1 MFFVSNSD
9 IFDNMKKICHII
21 IKIFNIFPK
30 ISINMLLFKFDGY
43 TIIWSCCILEVKRM
57 LLMFKVKNY
66 TSFKNESILDM
77 RATSYVQHPTH
88 AIHVNDKI
96 SLLKATA
103 LYGANAS
110 GKSNLISAMFFFEQY
125 IFSQFINKKENEDF
139 ASNKMDM
146 KIKLE
151 PFELSNDIN
160 NASEFDIIFL
170 HNNKQIQYG
179 FECTSKEVLNEWL
192 FIDDKKVF
200 ERTGTRL
207 SFGNKYQK
215 MLEDYKKLPAE
226 RLYIAV
232 LEYFLD
238 EEPKKM
244 ILGDFLSF
252 FIQKYNVFTEIFFE
266 IIVKGL
272 AGMVG
277 ISKKLVNNK
286 SYRKKVE
293 QYLRLIDVSIKRLD
307 VQTETIFDE
316 HNGKKKKE
324 KVVRTVHDIYD
335 EDGNIVGEKLF
346 DLQQESTGTLRFL
359 AYIQNIIEMISKGGV
374 FIVDEMSARLHP
386 LLTKLIVDIFCSSQN
401 KKAQLIFTTHDISL
415 LNKEQ
420 FRRDE
425 VVFIDKNERG
435 ESSLYALSDLKVRE
449 DATFNKDYL
458 QGKYGAIPI
467 FNYDDIMDGKL
478 NG

>member
-1 MFFVSNSD
+1 
-9 IFDNMKKICHII
+9 
-21 IKIFNIFPK
+21 
-30 ISINMLLFKFDGY
+30 
-43 TIIWSCCILEVKRM
+43 M

-77 RATSYVQHPTH
+77 RATAYMQHPTH
-88 AIHVNDKI
+88 VLHVNDKLG
-96 SLLKATA
+96 LLKTTA

-125 IFSQFINKKENEDF
+125 IFSQFINKKENDDF
-139 ASNKMDM
+139 ETNEIGMKM
-146 KIKLE
+146 KLE
-151 PFELSNDIN
+151 PFFLSEDTN

-170 HNNKQIQYG
+170 RNNKQIQYG
-179 FECTSKEVLNEWL
+179 FECTSEEVLNEWL

-200 ERTGTRL
+200 ERTGTEL

-215 MLEDYKKLPAE
+215 ILGAYKKLPAE

-238 EEPKKM
+238 EESKKTV
-244 ILGDFLSF
+244 LDDFISF
-252 FIQKYNVFTEIFFE
+252 FINEYNVFSEILFE
-266 IIVKGL
+266 STVKGL
-272 AGMVG
+272 AGIVG
-277 ISKKLVNNK
+277 LSKKLVDNK
-286 SYRKKVE
+286 TYRKKVE
-293 QYLRLIDVSIKRLD
+293 NYLRLIDVGIKCLD
-307 VQTETIFDE
+307 VQTETVFDE
-316 HNGKKKKE
+316 RTGKKRKE
-324 KVVRTVHDIYD
+324 KVVRTVHNIYD
-335 EDGNIVGEKLF
+335 ENGNIVGEKIF
-346 DLQQESTGTLRFL
+346 DLRQESTGTLRFL
-359 AYIQNIIEMISKGGV
+359 AYIQNIIEMVSNGGV

-386 LLTKLIVDIFCSSQN
+386 LLTKLIVDTFCSSQN

-415 LNKEQ
+415 LNKNQ

-425 VVFIDKNERG
+425 VVFVDKNERG

-449 DATFNKDYL
+449 DATFSKDYL

-467 FNYDDIMDGKL
+467 FNYDDIMDGEP

>member
-1 MFFVSNSD
+1 
-9 IFDNMKKICHII
+9 
-21 IKIFNIFPK
+21 
-30 ISINMLLFKFDGY
+30 
-43 TIIWSCCILEVKRM
+43 M

-77 RATSYVQHPTH
+77 RATAYVQHPAH
-88 AIHVNDKI
+88 VIHVNDKLG
-96 SLLKATA
+96 LLKTTA

-125 IFSQFINKKENEDF
+125 IFSQFINKKENEDLE
-139 ASNKMDM
+139 SNEIGMKM
-146 KIKLE
+146 KLE
-151 PFELSNDIN
+151 PFGLSNDIDS
-160 NASEFDIIFL
+160 ASEFDIIFL
-170 HNNKQIQYG
+170 RGEKQIQYG
-179 FECTSKEVLNEWL
+179 FECTAKEVLNEWL
-192 FIDDKKVF
+192 FINDKKVF
-200 ERTGTRL
+200 ERTGTEL
-207 SFGNKYQK
+207 SFGSKYQK
-215 MLEDYKKLPAE
+215 LLGAYKKLPAE

-238 EEPKKM
+238 EEAKNAV
-244 ILGDFLSF
+244 LGDFIAF
-252 FIQKYNVFTEIFFE
+252 FTKEYNVFTEILFE
-266 IIVKGL
+266 STVKGL

-277 ISKKLVNNK
+277 LSKKLVSNK

-293 QYLRLIDVSIKRLD
+293 YYLRLVDVGIKRLD
-307 VQTETIFDE
+307 VETEMIFDE
-316 HNGKKKKE
+316 RTGKKKKE
-324 KVVRTVHDIYD
+324 RVVRTVHDIYD
-335 EDGNIVGEKLF
+335 ENGNIVGEKLF
-346 DLQQESTGTLRFL
+346 NLSQESTGTLRFL
-359 AYIQNIIEMISKGGV
+359 AYIQNIIEMISNGGV

-415 LNKEQ
+415 LNNNQ

-467 FNYDDIMDGKL
+467 FNYDDIMGGEL

>member
-1 MFFVSNSD
+1 
-9 IFDNMKKICHII
+9 
-21 IKIFNIFPK
+21 
-30 ISINMLLFKFDGY
+30 
-43 TIIWSCCILEVKRM
+43 M
-57 LLMFKVKNY
+57 LLMFKIKNY

-77 RATSYVQHPTH
+77 RATAYVQHPSH
-88 AIHVNDKI
+88 VIRVNDKLG
-96 SLLKATA
+96 LLKTTA

-110 GKSNLISAMFFFEQY
+110 GKSNLISAMFFFKQY
-125 IFSQFINKKENEDF
+125 IFSQFINKNENVDF
-139 ASNKMDM
+139 ESNETGMKM
-146 KIKLE
+146 KLE
-151 PFELSNDIN
+151 PFVLSNDTN

-170 HNNKQIQYG
+170 HNDKQLQYG
-179 FECTSKEVLNEWL
+179 FECTSNEVLNEWL
-192 FIDDKKVF
+192 FINDKKVY
-200 ERTGTRL
+200 ERTGTEL

-215 MLEDYKKLPAE
+215 MLSAYKKSPTE

-238 EEPKKM
+238 EEAKKAV
-244 ILGDFLSF
+244 LGDFISF
-252 FIQKYNVFTEIFFE
+252 FSKEYNVFTEILFE
-266 IIVKGL
+266 STVKGL
-272 AGMVG
+272 AGIVG
-277 ISKKLVNNK
+277 LSKKLVSNK
-286 SYRKKVE
+286 VYRKKVE
-293 QYLRLIDVSIKRLD
+293 HYLRLIDVGIKRLD
-307 VQTETIFDE
+307 VQIETIFDE
-316 HNGKKKKE
+316 RTGKKKEE

-335 EDGNIVGEKLF
+335 ETGNVVGEKLF
-346 DLQQESTGTLRFL
+346 DLRQESTGTLRFL
-359 AYIQNIIEMISKGGV
+359 AYIQNIIEMISNGGV

-415 LNKEQ
+415 LNNNQ

-425 VVFIDKNERG
+425 VVFVDKNERG

-467 FNYDDIMDGKL
+467 FDYDDIIGGEL